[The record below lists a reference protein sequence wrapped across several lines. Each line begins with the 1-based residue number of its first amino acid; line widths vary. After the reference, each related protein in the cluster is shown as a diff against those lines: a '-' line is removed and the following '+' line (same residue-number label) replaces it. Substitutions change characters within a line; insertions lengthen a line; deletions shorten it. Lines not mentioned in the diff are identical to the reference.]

1 VKGLLLALDAVS
13 EGVGRAVAWL
23 TLLTVLATFGV
34 VVLRYAFGI
43 GAIALQETVLY
54 LHAAVFLGGAAF
66 TLRHEGH
73 VRVDI
78 LYRRFAPRLQAWV
91 ELAGTLLL
99 LVPVCAF
106 LLWVSWDYVAQS
118 WSLREASR
126 DSGGLPWVY
135 LLKTLILAMA
145 ALLLLQGLAEAL
157 RALLFL
163 RGELPTL
170 KQEHPPIGEEL

>member
-1 VKGLLLALDAVS
+1 VRRLLRLLDGVS
-13 EGVGRAVAWL
+13 EGVGQGIAWL

-43 GAIALQETVLY
+43 GATALQEAVLY
-54 LHAAVFLGGAAF
+54 LHASVFLAGAAF

-78 LYRRFAPRLQAWV
+78 LYRRFSPRVQAGV

-99 LVPVCAF
+99 LLPVCAF
-106 LLWVSWDYVAQS
+106 ILWVSWEYVAQS
-118 WSLREASR
+118 WALRESSR

-135 LLKTLILAMA
+135 LLKSLILLMA
-145 ALLLLQGLAEAL
+145 GLLLVQGLAEGL

-163 RGELPTL
+163 RGELPAL